1 MKIRQIVGMA
11 AAAVGLVF
19 VGSINMYMQQSVRAA
34 MEDSAPDGEETDGYE
49 DDGYY
54 YDEDYELSLIHI

>member
-11 AAAVGLVF
+11 AAAAGLVF

-54 YDEDYELSLIHI
+54 YD